1 MADLNAGENMA
12 GNFNNSSN
20 KVCLAYCIIMP
31 FVAIIGGAVLTVK
44 AGLYEAGFIIMILV
58 VGVMILPPF
67 LLRKCEFSAD
77 DEKVVFREVFLKR
90 TYYFS
95 EIKSASI
102 QVGFSHG
109 KYGAS
114 ARVEL
119 VITLSDGRRIT
130 FYDDDVPDEAL
141 STPKNHKMFQDT
153 HQFTALCQYINER
166 ASG

>member
-1 MADLNAGENMA
+1 MSGK
-12 GNFNNSSN
+12 FNNISN
-20 KVCLAYCIIMP
+20 GICNAYYFIVFPAIM
-31 FVAIIGGAVLTVK
+31 IGGAVLAVRSGSPEIGTV
-44 AGLYEAGFIIMILV
+44 ILV
-58 VGVMILPPF
+58 FLVVPTMLLPPF

-77 DEKVVFREVFLKR
+77 DEKVVFRVVFLKR
-90 TYYFS
+90 TYCFS
-95 EIKSASI
+95 EIKSASS

-119 VITLSDGRRIT
+119 VITLSNGERVT

-141 STPKNHKMFQDT
+141 STPKTHKKFQDA

-166 ASG
+166 AGG